1 MRPRRDAMTPFSR
14 FFRRAPAP
22 LPPTVDERIAML
34 ETGSSDLIL
43 GIALGTH
50 EEALRVAAIRKLPDG
65 AALRG
70 LAGLSTPAEG
80 TRGAVPAV
88 LERAAQ
94 ARMAELVD
102 SVSVDFT
109 ALCASSGHHAALLA
123 VAAQS
128 ADPGRLGQMLGSIR
142 DPVQIGRLVLEGPSS
157 RIRQLAAEGVQD
169 PAQLRQLLKQVRD
182 KDKSVYKI
190 LKQKCDALSA
200 QERRE
205 AELAGEI
212 AAVCTSLELHSQR
225 GYDAHYAATLEQ
237 LKARWSSLAGRPA
250 ADIEVR
256 AVEAVDRC
264 HEVIAAH
271 VRLAA
276 QQAAREEA
284 ESAAF
289 QAAEQVRERERQAA
303 REAAAAQAEA
313 EAQVRREAAAA
324 REAEEAARAKKLE
337 AEEHFF
343 RQIGGLIRQAK
354 GALEA
359 GNTQRAAGLRR
370 AIEDKIPDAPA
381 LPIHLA
387 RGLQQLD
394 DKLVELKQWKDY
406 AVAPKRVELIEEMEA
421 LVGCSDQPRIL
432 ADRIKA
438 LQEEWRTTA
447 KGIAGDVPEEW
458 ERFHRAS
465 QAAYQPCKE
474 FFEAQ
479 AKLRQENLEHR
490 AKVLERLTAFETSQ
504 NIEHPDWRLVASV
517 LREAPLEWRRY
528 RPVDREPGRALLRDF
543 DAAMGRLQSR
553 LGAWHENNVAEKQA
567 LIKRARHLLAQ
578 EDSREAIEAVKRL
591 QMAWKETGQGPR
603 DQDQLLWN
611 EFREQ
616 CDAVYQRRQ
625 QAYADYAAGLEASKA
640 KALVLCEE
648 AERAAE
654 LTGPALLEAAGKVPE
669 RRAAF
674 DALDEMPRLEAKDLK
689 ARFER
694 ALDLCLSRVAEQ
706 HARDANMSFTNL
718 LEAGRH
724 VRTYEWALME
734 KADPAEREALKQAA
748 LAFIESIPRG
758 PRGGLQT
765 VKEALAKAESA
776 PGADADVREKALR
789 TLCIRSE
796 IECDISSPAEDDALR
811 REYQVQRLMQQMGQ
825 GVHSGD
831 GDWDARGL
839 GWIRIGAVPPVLHDA
854 LQERLLRCW
863 SKRPLIVA
871 QPAFRHDNVA
881 DRESSPNRAAQGR
894 RSGRDRFKTS
904 PGR

>member
-1 MRPRRDAMTPFSR
+1 MTPFSR

-22 LPPTVDERIAML
+22 IPPSVDERIAML
-34 ETGSSDLIL
+34 DTGSSDLIL

-70 LAGLSTPAEG
+70 LAGLSTAAEG
-80 TRGAVPAV
+80 TRSGVPAE

-94 ARMAELVD
+94 ARVAELVD
-102 SVSVDFT
+102 SGSLDFT
-109 ALCASSGHHAALLA
+109 RLCASSGDHAALLA

-128 ADPGRLGQMLGSIR
+128 ADPGRLGQVLASIQ
-142 DPVQIGRLVLEGPSS
+142 DPAHIGRLVVEGPSS
-157 RIRQLAAEGVQD
+157 RIRQLAAEGVED
-169 PAQLRQLLKQVRD
+169 PVQLRQLLKQVRD

-190 LKQKCDALSA
+190 LRQKCDALSA
-200 QERRE
+200 KERKE

-212 AAVCTSLELHSQR
+212 TAICASLELHSQR
-225 GYDAHYAATLEQ
+225 TYGAHYTSTLEQ

-250 ADIEVR
+250 ADIELR

-271 VRLAA
+271 VRMAA
-276 QQAAREEA
+276 QQAAQEEA
-284 ESAAF
+284 ERAAF
-289 QAAEQVRERERQAA
+289 QAAEEVRERERQAA
-303 REAAAAQAEA
+303 REAASAQAET
-313 EAQVRREAAAA
+313 EERVRREAAAV
-324 REAEEAARAKKLE
+324 REAEEAERARKLE
-337 AEEHFF
+337 TEEHFF

-354 GALEA
+354 GALEE

-370 AIEDKIPDAPA
+370 AIEEKLPNAPA
-381 LPIHLA
+381 LPIHLT
-387 RGLQQLD
+387 RSLQQLD
-394 DKLVELKQWKDY
+394 ERLKELKQWKDY
-406 AVAPKRVELIEEMEA
+406 AVAPKRIELIEEMES
-421 LVGCSDQPRIL
+421 LIGSTDEPRII

-447 KGIAGDVPEEW
+447 KGIASDAPEEW

-490 AKVLERLTAFETSQ
+490 TKVLERLTAFETSQ
-504 NIEHPDWRLVASV
+504 NVEHPDWRLIASV

-528 RPVDREPGRALLRDF
+528 HPVDREPGRALQQDF

-553 LGAWHENNVAEKQA
+553 LGAWHESNAADKQA
-567 LIKRARHLLAQ
+567 LIKRARHLLVQ
-578 EDSREAIEAVKRL
+578 EDSREAIEAVKQL
-591 QMAWKETGQGPR
+591 QLAWKETGQAPR
-603 DQDQLLWN
+603 DQDQSLWN

-616 CDAVYQRRQ
+616 CDAVFQRRQ
-625 QAYADYAAGLEASKA
+625 QAFADYAAGLEASKA

-648 AERAAE
+648 AERAAQ
-654 LTGPALLEAAGKVPE
+654 LSGPALHETAEKVPE
-669 RRAAF
+669 WRAAF

-689 ARFER
+689 VRFER
-694 ALDLCLSRVAEQ
+694 ALDLCLSRIAQ
-706 HARDANMSFTNL
+706 QRARDANMSFTNL

-724 VRTYEWALME
+724 VRTYEWALMQ
-734 KADPAEREALKQAA
+734 KADPAEHETFKQAA
-748 LAFIESIPRG
+748 LAFIESVPRW
-758 PRGGLQT
+758 PRGGLHT
-765 VKEALAKAESA
+765 VKDALAKAESA
-776 PGADADVREKALR
+776 PGIDADTREKALR

-796 IECDISSPAEDDALR
+796 IECDISSPSEDDALR

-825 GVHSGD
+825 GINSSD

-839 GWIRIGAVPPVLHDA
+839 EWIRIGAVSPALHDA
-854 LQERLLRCW
+854 LHERLLRCW
-863 SKRPLIVA
+863 TKRPPVVA
-871 QPAFRHDNVA
+871 QAPFRHDEVA
-881 DRESSPNRAAQGR
+881 DREGSPNRAGQGR
-894 RSGRDRFKTS
+894 RGSRERFKTS